1 MKYVIQFTDDG
12 LADVKALPKNTKN
25 SLRKEIQEKLA
36 RDPYGCSSE
45 LDEPLKGWRSF
56 PYRNYGVVFR
66 VYEDL
71 RAIAIAGIGQRLP
84 QSRSDIYKK
93 LEALALEGKLA
104 ERVLK
109 ALRGFSSGTA

>member
-12 LADVKALPKNTKN
+12 LGDARALPKNTRN
-25 SLRKEIQEKLA
+25 SLRKEIQQKLA

-56 PYRNYGVVFR
+56 HHRNYRVVFK
-66 VYEDL
+66 VYDDL
-71 RAIAIAGIGQRLP
+71 RAMAIAGMGRRLP
-84 QSRSDIYKK
+84 PSRSDIYKK

-109 ALRGFSSGTA
+109 ALRGFSSGKA